1 MTPRTAPD
9 SAVPDGAPGPGAPVR
24 VLHATDASSSGVL
37 AAATA
42 IAKAT
47 AALPGF
53 DVAFAYVPR
62 ADSPS
67 REEIAAMMDGHVR
80 VIRLSRSHRTAVPAF
95 AVGILALLARR
106 RVDLVHL
113 HSSRAGMLGRAAALV
128 TGHRSRAV
136 YSPHSF
142 AFDRSDAS
150 ASSVAVLRGLEQ
162 IGAVL
167 GPRLALV
174 SGSEERLARRSLR
187 GVRTA
192 VLRNSVDAAALAR
205 PASRRTGHGP
215 LRIVHVGRVAPQKRP
230 DVFGEIARRWE
241 QERRTGDSALPVAR
255 FRWLGD
261 GERQLLGEGVEVTGW
276 LSPARLRAE
285 LAEAD
290 LMLFTSAGEGMP
302 IALLEAQAMGIPCV
316 AHPVTGVTDIL
327 VDGENGVLDGT
338 ADGLFRALASLA
350 ADAPARRR
358 MGEAATARI
367 TQEFDLADLAK
378 RTLDAY
384 RALGVRPPLD
394 TRVPGAGE
402 AAEHV
407 EDATGA
413 PPAPRP
419 DTAHEEGVRS

>member
-9 SAVPDGAPGPGAPVR
+9 AAVR

-53 DVAFAYVPR
+53 DVTFAYVPR

-67 REEIAAMMDGHVR
+67 REEIAAMMDGSVR
-80 VIRLSRSHRTAVPAF
+80 VIRLSSTHRTAVPAF
-95 AVGILALLARR
+95 AAGILSLLARR
-106 RVDLVHL
+106 PVDLVHL

-128 TGHRSRAV
+128 TGHRNRAV

-150 ASSVAVLRGLEQ
+150 ALSVAVLRGLEQ

-174 SGSEERLARRSLR
+174 SDSEERLARRSLR

-192 VLRNSVDAAALAR
+192 VLRNSVDVAALAR
-205 PASRRTGHGP
+205 PASRRSGHGP
-215 LRIVHVGRVAPQKRP
+215 LRIVHVGRIAPQKRP
-230 DVFGEIARRWE
+230 DVFGGIARRWE
-241 QERRTGDSALPVAR
+241 QEHRTAGALPAAR

-261 GERQLLGEGVEVTGW
+261 GERQLLGDGVEVTGW
-276 LSPARLRAE
+276 LSPTRLRAE
-285 LAEAD
+285 LADAD
-290 LMLFTSAGEGMP
+290 LMLFTTAGEGMP

-316 AHPVTGVTDIL
+316 AHPVTGVTDIV
-327 VDGENGVLDGT
+327 VDGANGILDAT
-338 ADGLFRALASLA
+338 SEGLFRALASLA
-350 ADAPARRR
+350 GDAPARRR

-367 TQEFDLADLAK
+367 THEFDLADLAK

-394 TRVPGAGE
+394 TREPGAGE
-402 AAEHV
+402 AAEHA
-407 EDATGA
+407 EDATGSS
-413 PPAPRP
+413 PARRP